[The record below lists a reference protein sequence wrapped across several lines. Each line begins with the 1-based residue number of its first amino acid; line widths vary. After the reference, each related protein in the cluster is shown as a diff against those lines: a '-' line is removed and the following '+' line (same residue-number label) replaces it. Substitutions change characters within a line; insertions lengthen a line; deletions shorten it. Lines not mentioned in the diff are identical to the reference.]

1 MRFNLLFIFF
11 AAQLLTCSCFCQD
24 NKQEVIQL
32 VDSLDDI
39 VYVEMP
45 AAKAK
50 GKKYRIRVR
59 SQQEFDSING
69 RLMAAIDKGEKNII
83 VDIAPGTYYFKEN
96 HIDLYQKKTN
106 ASISIRG
113 HNAIV
118 VAAGNNVGSEVA
130 FEPYA
135 SYVDISSLKTY
146 SCWGEMQF
154 ADSLIQVVDKEKK
167 ICRLPCKELKDTPKE
182 KCKDVYVAI
191 TQWYKT
197 LPYQV
202 LEIKD
207 GWLFLVAD
215 NLSYIENFNIKDYN
229 VNYDFI
235 YGKEL
240 PRFRMCRIPGDEEI
254 REEKQNLHECGTSC
268 FLSLKSSAFNTFTLT
283 GFKFVG
289 NKRGNPFL
297 CLIWT
302 KANKITIEDC
312 TFEAINSRVAYIS
325 NTSNVVF
332 EKDKV
337 IGCYE
342 NGISADND
350 SENISVTNC
359 LFDKCGWKMDYTFC
373 LQFAGKNYYIAN
385 NTFRDFSYGAI
396 NTGAGR
402 GNKNKGCSGIIE
414 NNEIYYTADYFKN
427 KQKYTIMDSG
437 AIQLAT
443 QHDGTIIRYNYIH
456 DYEGM
461 KDNRGIFC
469 DEGAR
474 NLKIYGNVIL
484 NTPNCYSIDSRRVNR
499 GEQDSL
505 NNTGNVVMY
514 NIVDNRIRFV
524 GKDNRHNGCFKGNNI
539 ILYKAGTSQP
549 KTQYESIECM
559 KDDES
564 LSIEGVSGNKIVV
577 NSKTWRYLKGIPV
590 FNRIKNHIK
599 RI

>member
-1 MRFNLLFIFF
+1 M
-11 AAQLLTCSCFCQD
+11 QLLTRPCFCQD
-24 NKQEVIQL
+24 RKQVVPLL
-32 VDSLDDI
+32 VDSLNKI
-39 VYVEMP
+39 KFSGISVSKTKN
-45 AAKAK
+45 KA
-50 GKKYRIRVR
+50 YRIRVR

-69 RLMAAIDKGEKNII
+69 RLISAIDKGEKNII
-83 VDIAPGTYYFKEN
+83 VDVSSGTYYFKEN

-106 ASISIRG
+106 ASISFRG
-113 HNAIV
+113 HNTIV
-118 VAAGNNVGSEVA
+118 VPVGNNTGSEVA
-130 FEPYA
+130 FEPYT

-154 ADSLIQVVDKEKK
+154 ADSLIQVVDNEMK

-182 KCKDVYVAI
+182 KCKDTYVAI

-202 LEIKD
+202 LEIKE
-207 GWLFLVAD
+207 GWLFFVAD

-240 PRFRMCRIPGDEEI
+240 PRFRMCNIPGNDEI
-254 REEKQNLHECGTSC
+254 IVEKQNLHECSASC
-268 FLSLKSSAFNTFTLT
+268 FLSLKASTFNTFTFS
-283 GFKFVG
+283 GFRFVG

-302 KANKITIEDC
+302 KANNITIEDC

-332 EKDKV
+332 EQDKV

-342 NGISADND
+342 NGICADND
-350 SENISVTNC
+350 SENISVTDC
-359 LFDKCGWKMDYTFC
+359 FFDKCGWIMDYSFC
-373 LQFAGKNYYIAN
+373 IQCDGKNYYIAN

-402 GNKNKGCSGIIE
+402 GNKRKACSGIIE
-414 NNEIYYTADYFKN
+414 NNEIYYTADFFKN

-443 QHDGTIIRYNYIH
+443 QHDATIIRYNYIH

-474 NLKIYGNVIL
+474 NLKIYGNIII

-524 GKDNRHNGCFKGNNI
+524 GKDDRHNRCFKGNNI
-539 ILYKAGTSQP
+539 LFYKAGTNQP
-549 KTQYESIECM
+549 KSQYESIEWRE
-559 KDDES
+559 DDVAVS
-564 LSIEGVSGNKIVV
+564 YEGFSKNKIVV
-577 NSKTWRYLKGIPV
+577 NRETWQYLKGIPV
-590 FNRIKNHIK
+590 FNRIKKHIK